1 MFFREYM
8 VLKKVFLSF
17 LLVCGLVFQ
26 VNAEP
31 RYEADVSVDITA
43 KTVTEA
49 KQKAISKAMRDGLN
63 EVILGI
69 STEESVKEVNKLNDN
84 QLQHFITGVMVLK
97 EKTSDVRYIADLRI
111 SVDEQLLKAYMA
123 ENNLPIALSETREV
137 VIIPVLEN
145 EDGTTDVW
153 GEENFWRQVFVEHHY
168 LRKGNLDI
176 STIDKNLGNI
186 SMVKANRVYDM
197 EDAEYKELADF
208 NKADSIYV
216 AKYSLKDKK
225 VYIKGYPD
233 KSVQEIAI
241 ENQKPEEMVDKVIA
255 LFKPVKKSVSSQ
267 QADYNTTPTQI
278 EVVYSYPRL
287 AAWMSLKQILDN
299 NTQVQ
304 DIKIVSMSNN
314 KVHFNFLYSGV
325 IEKLQGTLE
334 VNGYR
339 MVKEGEYY
347 VIK

>member
-1 MFFREYM
+1 M
-8 VLKKVFLSF
+8 KTVFISI
-17 LLVCGLVFQ
+17 LLALGVIFQ
-26 VNAEP
+26 VQAEP
-31 RYEADVSVDITA
+31 RYEADVSVDVTA

-111 SVDEQLLKAYMA
+111 SVDENLLKAYMA
-123 ENNLPIALSETREV
+123 ENNLPIALSETQEA
-137 VIIPVLEN
+137 VIIPLLEK
-145 EDGTTDVW
+145 EDDSLDVW
-153 GEENFWRQVFVEHHY
+153 GDDNFWRQAFVEHHY
-168 LRKGNLDI
+168 LRKGNLEI

-186 SMVKANRVYDM
+186 AMVKANRVYDLA
-197 EDAEYKELADF
+197 DGEYKELADF
-208 NKADSIYV
+208 NRADSIYV

-225 VYIKGYPD
+225 IYVKGYPD
-233 KSVQEIAI
+233 RTVQEIVI
-241 ENQKPEEMVDKVIA
+241 ENQKPEELVAGVIA
-255 LFKPVKKSVSSQ
+255 LLKPVKKNVSSQ
-267 QADYNTTPTQI
+267 QVQYNMAPTQI

-339 MVKEGEYY
+339 MVREGEYY